1 MVAVARFN
9 SVAARQIRT
18 AISPRLAAKTLL
30 NLHISTGLLARGDGF
45 VHDCGFVSF
54 VDMVDFVVVITFY
67 LLVCELKDRASKSQ

>member
-1 MVAVARFN
+1 MVAVDRFN

-54 VDMVDFVVVITFY
+54 VDMVDFDVVVIFY
-67 LLVCELKDRASKSQ
+67 LLFWFVSSRSCI